1 MGNLSSYI
9 KSAVKGYVK
18 KLTILSIGCIV
29 FGAIV
34 DGISEYEK
42 GNRVLRFY
50 GESIYAARG
59 NYGESNR
66 VTDFSDTGLPPKEKR
81 RFFREVTAY
90 NSVPGQTDKTPCI
103 SADGTNI
110 CERHKKGECIIAANG
125 YPFNTRLRIDTVGI
139 CTVADRMHPK
149 FSHRVDLFMDKDVE
163 GAKNFGKRKLV
174 IAELER

>member
-1 MGNLSSYI
+1 MGHLSSYI
-9 KSAVKGYVK
+9 KSAIKGYVQ
-18 KLTILSIGCIV
+18 KLIILSIGCFI
-29 FGAIV
+29 FGTIV

-42 GNRVLRFY
+42 GNKVLRFY
-50 GESIYAARG
+50 SESINEARG
-59 NYGESNR
+59 NCGESNR
-66 VTDFSDTGLPPKEKR
+66 VTDFLDAATPKEKR

-139 CTVADRMHPK
+139 CTVADRTHPK

-163 GAKNFGKRKLV
+163 GAKNFGKRRLI
-174 IAELER
+174 IAELEK